1 MRAQSQSIQP
11 VRLLATMAGLV
22 LSGAALAHPDHG
34 EVIGF
39 VAGFNHPVHG
49 LDHLLA
55 MLAMLAV
62 GVLAVRA
69 GGRMTWA
76 LPLSFILA
84 MIAGAGLGL
93 AGMATPGVE
102 PMIAAS
108 VLVLGLLMAKAARVG
123 VAVIPLVAVFAL
135 FHGAAHGAAAAAGSE
150 LTGYFAG
157 FTLATLALHAIGVAM
172 GYRLRDSLRRMRLA
186 GVPVAVSG
194 ALFMIQ
200 ALAS

>member
-39 VAGFNHPVHG
+39 AAGFNHPVHG

-55 MLAMLAV
+55 MLAV
-62 GVLAVRA
+62 GVLAARA